1 MYDCMGPN
9 SFQITVLLYPATIL
23 MPWMMLGFST
33 SQIPVSMEMVN
44 AEEAHPISS
53 EQGFICLSHPRHENI
68 VTWPGSGKDSE
79 NVASLYRYTLGY
91 HCVPMREEKDRGHGV
106 PSLHHRQPLPA
117 WSRASD
123 LAISHWASNSCEL
136 TLSKEP
142 ASNRLLLPLGRRLLL
157 WSKGTQSQQHSFHI
171 SSLHPFQVC
180 TTKQTTKPSSSP
192 TLSPF
197 LPNSPQIPPY

>member
-1 MYDCMGPN
+1 MQRKHIPYLQSKALSACHTPGMR
-9 SFQITVLLYPATIL
+9 IL
-23 MPWMMLGFST
+23 S
-33 SQIPVSMEMVN
+33 
-44 AEEAHPISS
+44 
-53 EQGFICLSHPRHENI
+53 PRQEVARI
-68 VTWPGSGKDSE
+68 QKMWPHCID
-79 NVASLYRYTLGY
+79 RYTLGY
-91 HCVPMREEKDRGHGV
+91 HCVPMREEEDRGHGV